1 MIEQIVK
8 ILEQAGGIISLFAL
22 AVIILSFVLTA
33 GNYALGLLSQSVCSP
48 LNFLY
53 CLLQNTDRQHVKLLP
68 AMFGMQ

>member
-33 GNYALGLLSQSVCSP
+33 GNYALGLLSQSVCSSAPIRSPFLEILFSHQDP
-48 LNFLY
+48 L
-53 CLLQNTDRQHVKLLP
+53 
-68 AMFGMQ
+68 